1 MTSNRALEQHIAVL
15 GESGSG
21 KTVMVSSFY
30 GAAQEPEYQKK
41 SPFYVVA
48 DDTGQGNRLHQN
60 FLEMKN
66 SARLPGLTRF
76 ATMSYSFSIKLKDA
90 SAAKAM
96 KTSTFDALRLIWH
109 DYPGEW
115 FEEDQTS
122 TEEAQRRIDA
132 FKALLHSDVALFLVD
147 GQKLLDNSGEEER
160 YLKSLFANFRN
171 GLLSLWGDLEGD
183 GNPVVEFPRIWV
195 LALSKSDLLPEMNVF
210 TFRDLLI
217 EKVSS
222 EIGELRSV
230 IAGLVQGSEALSVG
244 EDFMLLSSARFDA
257 KKIEV
262 TQRVGLELILP
273 VAAVLPLNRHLKWA
287 QARRNRGVVAEHLMG
302 GLESLAGALGGIG
315 ALVAALGGGK
325 SKLIASIGLLLTHF
339 GSSLSSLAKAGSDKV
354 KQANVVAAA
363 KQKSLRVAF
372 AGFEKDLEKGEEEQ
386 ILLRS
391 DK

>member
-1 MTSNRALEQHIAVL
+1 M
-15 GESGSG
+15 
-21 KTVMVSSFY
+21 
-30 GAAQEPEYQKK
+30 
-41 SPFYVVA
+41 
-48 DDTGQGNRLHQN
+48 
-60 FLEMKN
+60 
-66 SARLPGLTRF
+66 
-76 ATMSYSFSIKLKDA
+76 
-90 SAAKAM
+90 
-96 KTSTFDALRLIWH
+96 
-109 DYPGEW
+109 
-115 FEEDQTS
+115 
-122 TEEAQRRIDA
+122 
-132 FKALLHSDVALFLVD
+132 
-147 GQKLLDNSGEEER
+147 
-160 YLKSLFANFRN
+160 
-171 GLLSLWGDLEGD
+171 
-183 GNPVVEFPRIWV
+183 EFPRIWV

-287 QARRNRGVVAEHLMG
+287 QARHNRGVVAEHLMG